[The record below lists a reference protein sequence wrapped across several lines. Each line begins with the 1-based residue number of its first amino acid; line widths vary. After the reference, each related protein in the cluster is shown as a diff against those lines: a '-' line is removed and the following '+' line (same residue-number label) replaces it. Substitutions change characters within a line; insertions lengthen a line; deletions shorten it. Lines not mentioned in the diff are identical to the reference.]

1 MSRPD
6 PEQRAVRAVTRR
18 LAVATAAAITVLLVV
33 VGIVAAGVVWRE
45 QGAEARRAL
54 HRAVVDVDDLR
65 NTPPGTAV
73 WVRERGGAVRSS
85 PDAPDWLPVRSG
97 LAAVTPADPRDE
109 RRVRHGGEV
118 YRVYTIRR
126 GGLVAQ
132 AVASTRPEERE
143 RARLLTGLA
152 VAELA
157 GLAMSVLLGT
167 VLARRATAP
176 LLTALRRQRR
186 FVADASHELR
196 TPLTLLST
204 RAQLLERSLR
214 RAGVPEAH
222 EESEALVADTR
233 RLAEVVDD
241 MLLSAS
247 LTDQPTRRQPVELTE
262 IAGAA
267 VRAAEAHA
275 AAQGVTLELAAAEP
289 VEVQGVPGP
298 LRRVVDALLDNALAH
313 TPPGGCVEVRVAPGP
328 PATVSVADNGP
339 GIDPVVAPHLFDR
352 FAHGPATEGGRRHFG
367 LGLALVREVVEAHG
381 GSIAAGTTP
390 GGGATFTVTLP
401 AGRQRHGGHAR

>member
-6 PEQRAVRAVTRR
+6 PELRAVRAVTRR

-54 HRAVVDVDDLR
+54 RRAVVDLDDLR
-65 NTPPGTAV
+65 NTPAGTAV
-73 WVRERGGAVRSS
+73 WLREPGGAVRTS
-85 PDAPDWLPVRSG
+85 PDAPGWLPVRRG
-97 LAAVTPADPRDE
+97 VAAVTPADPRDE
-109 RRVRHGGEV
+109 RRVRHGGQD
-118 YRVYTIRR
+118 YRVYTIRSN
-126 GGLVAQ
+126 GVVAQ
-132 AVASTRPEERE
+132 SVASTRPEQRE
-143 RARLLTGLA
+143 RSRLLTGLA

-176 LLTALRRQRR
+176 LLTSMRRQRR

-214 RAGVPEAH
+214 RSAPEAH
-222 EESEALVADTR
+222 EESAALVADTR

-241 MLLSAS
+241 LLLSAS
-247 LTDQPTRRQPVELTE
+247 LSDQPARREQVDLAEL
-262 IAGAA
+262 ARAA
-267 VRAAEAHA
+267 VA
-275 AAQGVTLELAAAEP
+275 AAQAHASAQGVALRLAADEP
-289 VEVQGVPGP
+289 VSVHGVPGP
-298 LRRVVDALLDNALAH
+298 LRRVVDALLDNALSH
-313 TPPGGCVEVRVAPGP
+313 TPPGGCVEVRVEAGP
-328 PATVSVADNGP
+328 PATVAVVDNGP
-339 GIDPVVAPHLFDR
+339 GIDPSVAPHLFDR
-352 FAHGPATEGGRRHFG
+352 FAHGSATGGRRHFG

-381 GSIAAGTTP
+381 GSIDAGATP

-401 AGRQRHGGHAR
+401 AGRQRHGGPA